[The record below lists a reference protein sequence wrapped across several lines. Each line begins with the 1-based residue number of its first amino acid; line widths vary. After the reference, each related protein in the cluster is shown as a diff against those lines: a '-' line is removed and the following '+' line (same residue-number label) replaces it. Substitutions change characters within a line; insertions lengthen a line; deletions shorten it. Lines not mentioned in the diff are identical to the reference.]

1 MILYGSRYGL
11 ITFLSIQISMRLESE
26 RNSLIIESRSRENLN
41 ASNAHSDKA
50 KSRRSTVYS
59 CPSARLS
66 NQSATNEQH
75 ELACKT
81 TRRGVPARSP
91 RRNPS
96 PYKSTNRSTLGSHES
111 SHSRAESRRE
121 AQFYRQQ
128 LGKKRVWRTR
138 KREDCTAGGVDGE
151 KRPSSVTESTIKRH
165 FRSGNSRYLKLR
177 SQISNAENR
186 C

>member
-1 MILYGSRYGL
+1 MALSR
-11 ITFLSIQISMRLESE
+11 SSVSKSQCESE

-41 ASNAHSDKA
+41 ASSAHSDKA
-50 KSRRSTVYS
+50 KSRRSTVY
-59 CPSARLS
+59 PRPFARLS

-96 PYKSTNRSTLGSHES
+96 PCKSTNRSTLASHES

-121 AQFYRQQ
+121 AQLYRQQ
-128 LGKKRVWRTR
+128 LGKREWRTR
-138 KREDCTAGGVDGE
+138 KRKDCTAGGVDGE

>member
-1 MILYGSRYGL
+1 MILYGGRYRL
-11 ITFLSIQISMRLESE
+11 ITFLSIQISMRLESK

-41 ASNAHSDKA
+41 ASGAHSDKA
-50 KSRRSTVYS
+50 KSRRSTAY
-59 CPSARLS
+59 PRPFARLS

-81 TRRGVPARSP
+81 TRRGVPARPP

-96 PYKSTNRSTLGSHES
+96 PCKSTNRSTLCSHES
-111 SHSRAESRRE
+111 SHSRAESGRE
-121 AQFYRQQ
+121 AQLYRRQSRETREWRMR
-128 LGKKRVWRTR
+128 RVEECGVR
-138 KREDCTAGGVDGE
+138 GVDE
-151 KRPSSVTESTIKRH
+151 KEGPSSVTESTIKRH